1 MARQPASD
9 FPFYA
14 VLTLISSTYLLLIA
28 AMLVADA
35 AYLVQ
40 SPGTAEADTL
50 RGWAAGHAIV
60 RSLADPHIQ
69 YSIWLSLVST
79 TITAILS
86 LLSAV
91 PIGYLFSRH
100 QFWGKNFLDAMLDI
114 PFVLPPLVVGLS
126 LLILFQYCG
135 ESLRS
140 RVVFE
145 VPAVILAQFVVS
157 CALAV
162 RVMRATFDQIE
173 PRLEQVAL
181 TLGCNRSQAFSLVVL
196 PEAVPGL
203 ITAGTL
209 AWARAL
215 GEFGPLL
222 VFAGATRGKT
232 EVLSTTV
239 FLELTVGNLP
249 GAVAVSFLM
258 IAMAFAVL
266 VVARRWGSRY
276 LTL

>member
-1 MARQPASD
+1 MARKPASD
-9 FPFYA
+9 FPFYT
-14 VLTLISSTYLLLIA
+14 VLILISSTYLLLIA
-28 AMLVADA
+28 GMLAADA
-35 AYLVQ
+35 AYLI
-40 SPGTAEADTL
+40 SPPSSAEGLEPPGT
-50 RGWAAGHAIV
+50 GPAIIS
-60 RSLADPHIQ
+60 SLADPSIQ

-79 TITAILS
+79 TITALLS
-86 LLSAV
+86 LLFAV

-100 QFWGKNFLDAMLDI
+100 QFRGKNFLDAMLDI

-126 LLILFQYCG
+126 LLILFQYFD
-135 ESLRS
+135 ESIRS
-140 RVVFE
+140 RIVYE

-181 TLGCNRSQAFSLVVL
+181 TLGCSRSQAFSLVVL
-196 PEAVPGL
+196 PETAPGL

-239 FLELTVGNLP
+239 FLELSIGNLP
-249 GAVAVSFLM
+249 GAVAVSLLM

-266 VVARRWGSRY
+266 MVARRWGSRY
-276 LTL
+276 LAL